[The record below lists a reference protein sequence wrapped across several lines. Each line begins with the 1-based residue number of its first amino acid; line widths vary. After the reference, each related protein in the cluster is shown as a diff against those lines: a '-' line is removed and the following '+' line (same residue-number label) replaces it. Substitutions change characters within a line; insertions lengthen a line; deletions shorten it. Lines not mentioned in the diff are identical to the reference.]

1 MTEVAPAQ
9 RAGEQTRSALGRLT
23 LLVEVT
29 GGTETV
35 IYERRL
41 PDAASAR
48 RWCEDK
54 VRRTAEGTSVLEIVV
69 GARRRPG
76 ALEIQVIEEVW
87 GRRHAWEATPSRH
100 IPETLQLGLRTS
112 AGAVTWSTPHQVG
125 NDLGTRP
132 RA

>member
-54 VRRTAEGTSVLEIVV
+54 VRRTAEGTSVLEI
-69 GARRRPG
+69 
-76 ALEIQVIEEVW
+76 QVIEEVW

>member
-1 MTEVAPAQ
+1 MTEAVPVQ
-9 RAGEQTRSALGRLT
+9 RAAEEHTHSALGQLT
-23 LLVEVT
+23 FFVKVT
-29 GGTETV
+29 GATETV
-35 IYERRL
+35 IYERRW

-54 VRRTAEGTSVLEIVV
+54 VRRTAAGTSVLEIRVT
-69 GARRRPG
+69 
-76 ALEIQVIEEVW
+76 EEVW

-112 AGAVTWSTPHQVG
+112 TGAVTWGTRHQVG

-132 RA
+132 RG